1 MNLLSSTYNYFF
13 RENENYSYQEK
24 IDVTIESDDESLD
37 KSLDQTLDK
46 SLQTS
51 KIICKDIGIQTYFN
65 DNQIQ
70 VRNILLCGTLILGFG
85 TLVEYYKK

>member
-1 MNLLSSTYNYFF
+1 MNLLSNTYNYFF
-13 RENENYSYQEK
+13 RENENYLYQEK
-24 IDVTIESDDESLD
+24 IDVTIESDDE
-37 KSLDQTLDK
+37 SLDQTLDK

-70 VRNILLCGTLILGFG
+70 VRNILLWGTLILGFG